1 MVIYLDA
8 NNLYGNNIVFDNIYG
23 YWNIYDVILP
33 KIGVFLENAHFPALI
48 FACLRARTPRARH
61 DFSGTVAPIRLKF
74 WGMINTPIMYNL
86 NL

>member
-48 FACLRARTPRARH
+48 FAHARVTITREQSLR
-61 DFSGTVAPIRLKF
+61 SG
-74 WGMINTPIMYNL
+74 
-86 NL
+86 

>member
-48 FACLRARTPRARH
+48 FARARARAHARVTISREPSLR
-61 DFSGTVAPIRLKF
+61 SG
-74 WGMINTPIMYNL
+74 
-86 NL
+86 